1 VKRHFVEP
9 QVMAPNTMMPPYRF
23 SPHDMEQITA
33 YLFSL
38 N

>member
-1 VKRHFVEP
+1 
-9 QVMAPNTMMPPYRF
+9 MSPNTMMPPYRF